1 MSMYLEVTALQ
12 KSYQLGETTVHA
24 LRGLNLTLNKGDF
37 TSLVG
42 SSGSGKTTLLNMI
55 GCIDAPDSG
64 KIHVDGVDVLD
75 LSEDQRSD
83 FRNQKIGFIFQ
94 TFNLLPVLNVHENV
108 ELPLIVNTKISER
121 ERRERVLAAIEDV
134 GLGDYH
140 HHIPDKLSGGQ
151 RQRVAIAR
159 AMVTSPSLILADEPT
174 ANLDSTTA
182 HRIIDLMQELNQKR
196 HVTFLFSTHDE
207 KLMSR
212 VTRVVRIKD
221 GVIESQP
228 NHKPES

>member
-228 NHKPES
+228 NIKPES

>member
-94 TFNLLPVLNVHENV
+94 TFNLLPVLNVYENV